1 MKNSIN
7 DEPCSCGS
15 GKSYKSCCMKKKY
28 TNERYQRLK
37 YTVEDVPF
45 EKARIVIFSDN
56 TTPIGVKLLNEEGT
70 EIKTSIVE
78 VQGLYKRSNSNKSDK
93 ITYTIPVSDEMV
105 LDPNNELSKYDM
117 ILVVDTSYDPY
128 ANIKIA
134 FTSILVC
141 LKEKEYEDAYGNKE
155 FIYKKNFQLLEWDA
169 TQCNQIENYMYT
181 YAIEFLRT
189 KYKEN
194 NILLKTAV
202 IIDSCLGSIPLYNER
217 KEPIFESYYLPDGFF
232 IFYASDKGD
241 KIQNKLMKE
250 CNSEAQKALKEYKES
265 LSSENTKC

>member
-1 MKNSIN
+1 
-7 DEPCSCGS
+7 
-15 GKSYKSCCMKKKY
+15 MKKKF

-70 EIKTSIVE
+70 EIETSLVE

-93 ITYTIPVSDEMV
+93 ITYTVPVSDEFV
-105 LDPNNELSKYDM
+105 IDPDNELSKYDM

-128 ANIKIA
+128 AKVKIA

-155 FIYKKNFQLLEWDA
+155 FKYKRSFQLLEWNA
-169 TQCNQIENYMYT
+169 TQCYQIENYMYA
-181 YAIEFLRT
+181 YAIEFLRK
-189 KYKEN
+189 KYREKG
-194 NILLKTAV
+194 ILLKTAV

-217 KEPIFESYYLPDGFF
+217 KEPIFERYYLPDGFF

-250 CNSEAQKALKEYKES
+250 CNAEAQKALKEYKKN
-265 LSSENTKC
+265 LTLK